1 MFDRWGRFVYRFR
14 WAVLV
19 VSALLLGVSI
29 VATFTGGKLVDSGGF
44 GADLPAGQ
52 ASKLIAAELQR
63 QKKVVGSQVTLIF
76 RGSTLTVTDPTYK
89 AALES
94 ALAPLADDPRVTS
107 VSTPF
112 TVPAEAQASYISRD
126 QHEALVIV
134 ALKDSSSTAKGYIAA
149 VLAEIHPGN
158 LTMLATGGVL

>member
-1 MFDRWGRFVYRFR
+1 M
-14 WAVLV
+14 
-19 VSALLLGVSI
+19 
-29 VATFTGGKLVDSGGF
+29 
-44 GADLPAGQ
+44 PAGQ
-52 ASKLIAAELQR
+52 ASKLIAAELQP
-63 QKKVVGSQVTLIF
+63 QKKVVGSQVTRLF
-76 RGSTLTVTDPTYK
+76 RGPTLTAPDPAYK

-112 TVPAEAQASYISRD
+112 TVPAEAQGSYISRD

-134 ALKDSSSTAKGYIAA
+134 ALKDSSSTARGYIAA

-158 LTMLATGGVL
+158 LTMLPTSSVPVSQSFSKTLDGHRQKPEYLSLPLTLRIV

>member
-1 MFDRWGRFVYRFR
+1 M
-14 WAVLV
+14 L
-19 VSALLLGVSI
+19 
-29 VATFTGGKLVDSGGF
+29 
-44 GADLPAGQ
+44 
-52 ASKLIAAELQR
+52 
-63 QKKVVGSQVTLIF
+63 
-76 RGSTLTVTDPTYK
+76 RGSPLTVTDPDYK

-112 TVPAEAQASYISRD
+112 TVPTEAQASYISRD

-134 ALKDSSSTAKGYIAA
+134 ALKDSSPTAKGYIAA

-158 LTMLATGGVL
+158 LTMLATGGLPISEAFKKPLEGALQRAEYLALPFTLLILVLIFASRLAA

>member
-1 MFDRWGRFVYRFR
+1 M
-14 WAVLV
+14 
-19 VSALLLGVSI
+19 
-29 VATFTGGKLVDSGGF
+29 
-44 GADLPAGQ
+44 PAGQ
-52 ASKLIAAELQR
+52 ASKLLTAEVQP

-76 RGSTLTVTDPTYK
+76 RGSTLTVTDPDYK

-112 TVPAEAQASYISRD
+112 TVPTEAQASYISRD

-134 ALKDSSSTAKGYIAA
+134 ALKDSSSTARGYIAA
-149 VLAEIHPGN
+149 APAEDQPGN
-158 LTMLATGGVL
+158 TTMLA